1 MYKPDFFVRHNNK
14 TGYKQLLLQL
24 VNMMIRLL
32 GLLSIVFIL
41 GLSSCKKNN
50 DAPVSTKR
58 DSLMMINASTDTVN
72 LYLNGTRLN
81 NNSDLAPGIAAGYYS
96 APFGA
101 QAFQVK
107 KKFNPITSIV
117 QPLFT
122 VTYPADGHPYHSL
135 FIVDE
140 TQANAFFT
148 VDTLA
153 FLVDTSTINTTCYVR
168 FVNASVDAGSLDFAA
183 NSTKFSNQAFKTG
196 SGFKPVVVSS
206 NTDTLTTI
214 NVYHAGQTTPIISVK
229 YSLIPGNAYTFWTQG
244 KLNGTGNLIF
254 SVGTTLNSNYQL

>member
-1 MYKPDFFVRHNNK
+1 MI
-14 TGYKQLLLQL
+14 
-24 VNMMIRLL
+24 IRLL
-32 GLLSIVFIL
+32 ALLSIVFIL

-58 DSLMMINASTDTVN
+58 DSLMMINASADTVN

-81 NNSDLAPGIAAGYYS
+81 NNSDLSPGIAAGYYS

-153 FLVDTSTINTTCYVR
+153 FVVDSATCYVR
-168 FVNASVDAGSLDFAA
+168 FVNASTDAGNLDFTA
-183 NSTKFSNQAFKTG
+183 NGTKFSNQAFKTG
-196 SGFKPVVVSS
+196 SGFKQVAVSTS
-206 NTDTLTTI
+206 TDTPAVI
-214 NVYHAGQTTPIISVK
+214 NVYHTGQTTPIIKES
-229 YSLIPGNAYTFWTQG
+229 YQLISGQAYTFWTQG

-254 SVGTTLNSNYQL
+254 SLGAAVNSIYQ

>member
-1 MYKPDFFVRHNNK
+1 VYKPDFFVRHNNK
-14 TGYKQLLLQL
+14 TDYKQLLLQL
-24 VNMMIRLL
+24 VNMIIRLFA
-32 GLLSIVFIL
+32 LLSIVFIL

-58 DSLMMINASTDTVN
+58 DSLMMINASADTVN

-81 NNSDLAPGIAAGYYS
+81 NNSNLAPGISTIYYS
-96 APFGA
+96 IPFGA

-107 KKFNPITSIV
+107 KKFNPITGVV

-122 VTYPADGHPYHSL
+122 MTYPTDGYQYHSL
-135 FIVDE
+135 FVVDE

-153 FLVDTSTINTTCYVR
+153 FVADTGICYVR
-168 FVNASVDAGSLDFAA
+168 FVNASIDAGNLDFTA
-183 NSTKFSNQAFKTG
+183 NSTKFSNQAFKKG
-196 SGFKPVVVSS
+196 SGFKQVAVSS
-206 NTDTLTTI
+206 NTDTLATI
-214 NVYHAGQTTPIISVK
+214 NVYHEGQTTPIISGK
-229 YSLIPGNAYTFWTQG
+229 YSLIPGYVYTFWTQG

-254 SVGTTLNSNYQL
+254 SVGATTNAIISN

>member
-1 MYKPDFFVRHNNK
+1 MI
-14 TGYKQLLLQL
+14 
-24 VNMMIRLL
+24 IRLL
-32 GLLSIVFIL
+32 ALLSIVFIL
-41 GLSSCKKNN
+41 GLTSCKKNN

-58 DSLMMINASTDTVN
+58 DSLMMINASADTVN

-81 NNSDLAPGIAAGYYS
+81 NNSDLAPGIFTIYYS
-96 APFGA
+96 VPFGA

-122 VTYPADGHPYHSL
+122 VIYPADGHPYHSL
-135 FIVDE
+135 FVVDE
-140 TQANAFFT
+140 TLANAFFT

-153 FLVDTSTINTTCYVR
+153 FVVDSNSSSTCYVR
-168 FVNASVDAGSLDFAA
+168 FVNASIDAGNLDFTA

-196 SGFKPVVVSS
+196 SGFKRIAVSTS
-206 NTDTLTTI
+206 TDTPAMI
-214 NVYHAGQTTPIISVK
+214 NVYHTGQTAPIIKES
-229 YSLIPGNAYTFWTQG
+229 YQLIPGNAYTFWTQG

-254 SVGTTLNSNYQL
+254 SVGTAINASNIQ